1 MSAYLDLNP
10 QLTDMQQSLKQE
22 MHRFAAEIAR
32 PASIELDTLADPQAV
47 IDAGSPLWDVYRK
60 HYELERH
67 LMAMPEDLGGADMK
81 GLDSQIV
88 AEEMG
93 WGAADIAVSLG
104 ASALPFSTALLSA
117 QISGNQRLMD
127 EIVMPYVKDRAAK
140 VIGCWAITE
149 PEHGSDTLA
158 ARVGDIND
166 ERTALD
172 TRGRRDG
179 DDWLISGAKAA
190 WVSNG
195 TIASHAMV
203 HFAVDRSKGAMGSAV
218 AMVPLDLPGV
228 SRGKPLNKLG
238 QRALN
243 QGELFFDD
251 VRIPNDYVLVQPE
264 MYGLAAD
271 LILATANGGIGACFA
286 GLARAAYEEAMAYC
300 KQRVQ
305 GGKLLCEHQLVQRKL
320 FDMFV
325 KVESAR
331 QLSRAVLTYNATAM
345 LPLAHLGIAA
355 KVYCTEVAFQVASDA
370 VQLFGGLGLSKG
382 CLVEKLFR
390 DARSAM
396 IEDGANDMLALAAA
410 RQLIDQHVV

>member
-10 QLTDMQQSLKQE
+10 QLTETQQTLKQE
-22 MHRFAAEIAR
+22 IHRFAAEIAR
-32 PASIELDTLADPQAV
+32 PASLELDTLADPQAV
-47 IDAGSPLWDVYRK
+47 IDADSPLWQVYRK

-67 LMAMPEDLGGADMK
+67 LMAMPEDLGGANLM
-81 GLDSQIV
+81 GLDAHIV

-93 WGAADIAVSLG
+93 WGAADFAISLG
-104 ASALPFSTALLSA
+104 AAAMPFSTALLAA
-117 QISGNQRLMD
+117 QMTGNQRVID
-127 EIVMPYVKDRAAK
+127 EIVMPYVRDREAK

-149 PEHGSDTLA
+149 PQHGSDCLA
-158 ARVGDIND
+158 VGIGDVND
-166 ERTALD
+166 ERTAFD

-179 DDWLISGAKAA
+179 DDWLICGAKAA

-195 TIASHAMV
+195 TIASHAML
-203 HFAVDRSKGAMGSAV
+203 HFAVDRSKGMAASAI
-218 AMVPLDLPGV
+218 AIVPLDLPGV

-243 QGELFFDD
+243 QGEVYLDD
-251 VRIPNDYVLVQPE
+251 VRIPKEYVIVEPE
-264 MYGLAAD
+264 LYVLAAD
-271 LILATANGGIGACFA
+271 MVLATANGGMGACFT
-286 GLARAAYEEAMAYC
+286 GLARAAYEEAMGYC

-331 QLSRAVLTYNATAM
+331 QLSRAALTYNATAM
-345 LPLAHLGIAA
+345 PPLSRLGIAA

-370 VQLFGGLGLSKG
+370 VQLFGGMGLSKG

-390 DARSAM
+390 DARSAL

-410 RQLIDQHVV
+410 RQLIDQHVS

>member
-1 MSAYLDLNP
+1 MSAPLDLNP
-10 QLTDMQQSLKQE
+10 QLTETQQTLKQA

-32 PASIELDTLADPQAV
+32 PASIELDSLADPQDV
-47 IDAGSPLWDVYRK
+47 INPGSPLWRVFRK

-67 LMAMPEDLGGADMK
+67 LMEMPEDLGGANVM
-81 GLDSQIV
+81 GLEAHIV

-93 WGAADIAVSLG
+93 WGAADFAVALG
-104 ASALPFSTALLSA
+104 VAAIPFRTALLSV
-117 QISGNQRLMD
+117 QMTGNQRLMD
-127 EIVMPYVKDRAAK
+127 DIVMPYVKDREAK

-149 PEHGSDTLA
+149 PQHGSDCLA
-158 ARVGDIND
+158 IGVGDIND
-166 ERTALD
+166 ERTAFD

-195 TIASHAMV
+195 SIASHAMV
-203 HFAVDRSKGAMGSAV
+203 HFAVDRSKGMTASAIAV
-218 AMVPLDLPGV
+218 VPLVLPGV

-243 QGELFFDD
+243 QGEIFFDD
-251 VRIPNDYVLVQPE
+251 VRIPKEYVIVEPE
-264 MYGLAAD
+264 LYVLAAD
-271 LILATANGGIGACFA
+271 MILATANGVMGAWFT
-286 GLARAAYEEAMAYC
+286 GLARAAYEEAMGYC

-305 GGKLLCEHQLVQRKL
+305 GGKPLCEHQLVQRKL

-345 LPLAHLGIAA
+345 PPLSRLGIAA

-370 VQLFGGLGLSKG
+370 VQLFGGMGLSKG

-396 IEDGANDMLALAAA
+396 IEDGANDMLALAGA
-410 RQLIDQHVV
+410 RQLIDAHIT